1 MFNFSHGV
9 YAFFQKR
16 KLVFLILI
24 LCVCSL
30 LGILASKIKLEE
42 DITRFVPSD
51 KNSQSINSV
60 LDNLKSK
67 DKLIVH
73 IFSSSDQHLDEM
85 VTVGDSIYSKLQQTL
100 SPQDYQDMS
109 YAISDDQRQQIFELF
124 YENLPLFLENGD
136 YQKMA
141 NAMLPD
147 SIRETLRR
155 NYETLLSPSGIVF
168 GRYIKRDPL
177 HFTPIA
183 LKKIQ
188 NIQLD
193 ENFETY
199 NNRIVT
205 KDHKHLMLFI
215 TPAHLPS
222 DTKGNHHL
230 IQTVDS
236 ICQLASNSNQNIQ
249 VENFGACVVSAGNAS
264 QLRKD
269 SLYTSSIAVVVIVVL
284 LGFYFRNPLVT
295 IFILLPVGFGILFSL
310 SFLFLFKGLVS
321 AIAVGAGAVVLGIA
335 INYSLHFFTH
345 YKHTRDIKETLKDLT
360 VPMLIGCATTVGA
373 FLSLLFAKSEALHDF
388 GLFASFSLIGAMLFS
403 IMVLPQLLQLSFK
416 KEKKQSEEHA
426 FNSSVIDRITA
437 YRFDNNKWI
446 VVSSFLLTVLFSFF
460 ASHVQFES
468 DMNKMSFM
476 TDKTR
481 LAEKHLD
488 EVNHFAARSVYVFSS
503 GNSLDE
509 AIEHNFDVSQQLETL
524 KKKGFIKKYASV
536 STLLISKK
544 EQERRIQKW
553 HAFFNS
559 SQKDSLKQRLI
570 KCGQEQQFKAN
581 AFEEFYTILNKPF
594 TPLSKNNSDTLNK
607 YLFKEWIG
615 NVNGKPS
622 IINHLKVDAG
632 NRQLIYD
639 TFENNPN
646 VVVFDKQNL
655 TSKFVEVISSDFN
668 TILLITSVL
677 VFGFM
682 LLNHGRV
689 ELAIINFLP
698 MFISWLWILGIM
710 GLFGIKFNIIN
721 IIISTFIFGLGD
733 DYSIFIMDGLLSEYK
748 FGKKNLDS
756 FKSSILL
763 SALITVVGIGVMIFA
778 RHPALKSI
786 ALITIIG
793 MVCVVFI
800 SFIVQPLLFN
810 WMILNRQKRGLLPYT
825 AKNLVITIIGFLG
838 FVVGSLFL
846 TLFGLI
852 IFSVFPVGKTKR
864 KLIFHYII
872 MYVFRFILKCFF
884 NVKKTVINEHQE
896 KFEKPAI
903 IVANHQ
909 SHIDLALTL
918 QLHPKIIVFTND
930 WVYNSPFYGWI
941 VRMAD
946 YYPASSGY
954 ENSLTKLEDL
964 IKEGYSILIFPEG
977 TRSVDGEIHRFHKGA
992 FLLAE
997 RLNLDILPL
1006 LIHGAG
1012 DAVTKKDFHF
1022 KDGALTVKF
1031 LNRIP
1036 AGDGKYGSAYQEKTK
1051 LICRL
1056 MRQEYEV
1063 LKQQCEPVSYFRSR
1077 LIRNYIFKGPV
1088 LEWYCRIKT
1097 GLEKNYELFES
1108 LMPKQGK
1115 IVDVGCGYGFLPYM
1129 LMYKSRQRE
1138 ILGVDYDEEK
1148 IAVAENCVDRSPKVS
1163 FRVGDVSEYD
1173 FPYGDGFIISDV
1185 LHYLPKD
1192 KQITVIENCI
1202 RKLNHGGVLL
1212 IRDADK
1218 DISNRQKG
1226 TWYTE
1231 FMSTKVFGFN
1241 KTQDDGLHFVS
1252 GTVIKETI
1260 QKYPYLQL
1268 EIIDN
1273 TKLTSNIIYVARYI

>member
-1 MFNFSHGV
+1 MFNFSHFV
-9 YAFFQKR
+9 YTFFQKR
-16 KLVFLILI
+16 KLVFLFLI
-24 LCVCSL
+24 LSVCGA
-30 LGILASKIKLEE
+30 LGFLASKIQLEE

-51 KNSQSINSV
+51 KNSQSINSI

-73 IFSSSDQHLDEM
+73 LYSSDAQKIDELIEL
-85 VTVGDSIYSKLQQTL
+85 GDSIHAQLVAEL
-100 SPQDYQDMS
+100 NPEDYKDIT
-109 YAISDDQRQQIFELF
+109 YTISDDQRQQVFELF
-124 YENLPLFLENGD
+124 FENLPLFLEEKD
-136 YQKMA
+136 YRKIEQVI
-141 NAMLPD
+141 NPD
-147 SIRETLRR
+147 SIKETLQR
-155 NYETLLSPSGIVF
+155 NYESLLSPTGMVL
-168 GRYIKRDPL
+168 GKYIKRDPL
-177 HFTPIA
+177 HFTPIV

-199 NNRIVT
+199 NSHIVT
-205 KDHKHLMLFI
+205 KDHKHLLLFI
-215 TPAHLPS
+215 TPSHLPN
-222 DTKGNHHL
+222 DTKRNKHL

-236 ICQLASNSNQNIQ
+236 VCRNAALVDKTIRI
-249 VENFGACVVSAGNAS
+249 ENFGACVVSAGNAN

-269 SLYTSSIAVVVIVVL
+269 SIYTLSIAVLVIILL

-295 IFILLPVGFGILFSL
+295 IFILLPVGFGIAFSL

-345 YKHTRDIKETLKDLT
+345 YKHTRDVKTTLKDLT
-360 VPMLIGCATTVGA
+360 VPMLIGCTTTVGA

-403 IMVLPQLLQLSFK
+403 IMVLPQLLKVSFR
-416 KEKKQSEEHA
+416 KEERKAEVENHKTS
-426 FNSSVIDRITA
+426 FIDKITS
-437 YRFDNNKWI
+437 YRFDKNKII
-446 VVSSFLLTVLFSFF
+446 VLSAFVLTILFCFF
-460 ASHVQFES
+460 VGKVEFES

-476 TDKTR
+476 TDETR
-481 LAEKHLD
+481 AAEKHLD
-488 EVNHFAARSVYVFSS
+488 EVNNFAARSVYVFTN

-509 AIEHNFDVSQQLETL
+509 AIDNNLVIAKQLESL
-524 KKKGFIKKYASV
+524 KEKGIVKKYYSV
-536 STLLISKK
+536 SSLLISQK
-544 EQERRIQKW
+544 EQLNRIGKW
-553 HAFFNS
+553 NSFFNAS
-559 SQKDSLKQRLI
+559 RKDSLKRHLI
-570 KCGQEQQFKAN
+570 DAGSTFQFKPT
-581 AFEEFYTILNKPF
+581 AFEQFYQNLDKSF
-594 TPLSKNNSDTLNK
+594 QPLSKTNNDTLNK
-607 YLFKEWIG
+607 LLFKEWIG

-622 IINHLKVDAG
+622 IINHLKVDAA
-632 NRQLIYD
+632 NRHFIYEA
-639 TFENNPN
+639 FENNPN

-677 VFGFM
+677 VFSFM
-682 LLNHGRV
+682 LLSHGRI
-689 ELAIINFLP
+689 ELAVINFLP

-710 GLFGIKFNIIN
+710 GLLGVKFNIIN

-733 DYSIFIMDGLLSEYK
+733 DYSIFIMDGLLNDYK
-748 FGKKNLDS
+748 YGRKNLNS

-763 SALITVVGIGVMIFA
+763 SALITIVGIGVMIFA
-778 RHPALKSI
+778 KHPALKSI

-810 WMILNRQKRGLLPYT
+810 WIALNRRNRGLPPYT
-825 AKNLVITIIGFLG
+825 AKNLGITIVG
-838 FVVGSLFL
+838 FVGFVIGSLFL
-846 TLFGLI
+846 TLCGI
-852 IFSVFPVGKTKR
+852 ILFTVFPATKTKR

-872 MYVFRFILKCFF
+872 MHVFRFILKCFF
-884 NVKKTVINEHQE
+884 NVKKTLINEHKE
-896 KFEKPAI
+896 RFEKPCI

-954 ENSLTKLEDL
+954 ENSLTKLENL
-964 IKEGYSILIFPEG
+964 IADGYSILIFPEG

-997 RLNLDILPL
+997 RLKLDIVPL

-1022 KDGALTVKF
+1022 KDGSLTVKI
-1031 LNRIP
+1031 LKRISVNDISFGP
-1036 AGDGKYGSAYQEKTK
+1036 TYQEKTK
-1051 LICRL
+1051 GICNV
-1056 MRQEYEV
+1056 MRQEYALLRE
-1063 LKQQCEPVSYFRSR
+1063 QCEPVSYFRSR
-1077 LIRNYIFKGPV
+1077 LVRNYIFKGPV

-1129 LMYKSRQRE
+1129 LMFKGRQRE

-1148 IAVAENCVDRSPKVS
+1148 ISVAVNCVDKSSKLS
-1163 FRVGDVSEYD
+1163 FAVGDVSEYN
-1173 FPYGDGFIISDV
+1173 FPNSDGFIISDV
-1185 LHYLPKD
+1185 LHYLKE
-1192 KQITVIENCI
+1192 QQQVQVIENCI
-1202 RKLNHGGVLL
+1202 AKLNYGGVLV

-1218 DISNRQKG
+1218 DISSRQKG

-1241 KTQDDGLHFVS
+1241 KTQSDGLHFVS
-1252 GTVIKETI
+1252 GTLIKDTI
-1260 QKYPYLQL
+1260 KKYPQLQL